1 MQKNYDSLKAD
12 LHLHTFYS
20 DGKLSPEELILK
32 AKLNGIDTLAVTD
45 HDSVEGVEE
54 AIHYGKLNDIEII
67 PGVELSSEYKGQEVH
82 VLGYFM
88 NYKEPRFLDYLASFR
103 VKRLSRAKKIVER
116 LNSMNIKITIEDVLS
131 KALGNASIGRPHIAF
146 ALMAANVVSNYNE
159 AFFKYIGDNKPAYV
173 KKPNIGTAEAVKLI
187 TETGGLSFIAHPG
200 KTIRDNLIIEL
211 IEHGVDGIEIIHPS
225 HTRDDIGYFL
235 DVTGQYF
242 LLESGGSDFHGGRM
256 NDDTILGNYYIPVSK
271 VNAMKNRLF
280 TN

>member
-1 MQKNYDSLKAD
+1 LQINYDSLKAD

-20 DGKLSPEELILK
+20 DGKLSPEELIQR
-32 AKLNGIDTLAVTD
+32 AKLSGLDALSITD

-54 AIHYGKLNDIEII
+54 AMHYGRINDIEII

-88 NYKEPRFLDYLASFR
+88 DYKEPRFLHYLASFR
-103 VKRLSRAKKIVER
+103 EKRLKRAEKMVER
-116 LNSMNIKITIEDVLS
+116 LNSMNIKITIDDVLS
-131 KALGNASIGRPHIAF
+131 KARGNAAIGRPHIAF

-159 AFFKYIGDNKPAYV
+159 AFFKYLGDNKTAYV
-173 KKPNIGTAEAVKLI
+173 KKPNISTAEAVKLI
-187 TETGGLSFIAHPG
+187 SDTGGLSFVAHPG

-211 IEHGVDGIEIIHPS
+211 IEQGVDGIEIIHPS
-225 HTRDDIGYFL
+225 HTRDDIAYFL
-235 DVTGQYF
+235 DITGQYF

-256 NDDTILGNYYIPVSK
+256 NDDLIFGNYYIPVSK

-280 TN
+280 SN

>member
-1 MQKNYDSLKAD
+1 LQKNYDSLKAD

-20 DGKLSPEELILK
+20 DGKLSPEELIQK
-32 AKLNGIDTLAVTD
+32 AKLSGLDTLAVTD

-54 AIHYGKLNDIEII
+54 AMHYGRLNDIEII

-88 NYKEPRFLDYLASFR
+88 DYKDPGFLDYLASFR
-103 VKRLSRAKKIVER
+103 VKRLMRAEKIVER
-116 LNSMNIKITIEDVLS
+116 LNSMNIKITIDDVLS
-131 KALGNASIGRPHIAF
+131 KAKGNAAIGRPHIAF

-173 KKPNIGTAEAVKLI
+173 KKPNISTSDAVKLI
-187 TETGGLSFIAHPG
+187 TEASGLSFIAHPG

-211 IEHGVDGIEIIHPS
+211 IEQGVDGIEIIHPS
-225 HTRDDIGYFL
+225 HTRDDIAYFL
-235 DVTGQYF
+235 DITGQYF

-256 NDDTILGNYYIPVSK
+256 NDDSIFGNYYIPVSK

-280 TN
+280 SN